1 MFRWKRVKQQKI
13 LQKNKNMI
21 YGIGTDLV
29 DLDRIKKMKSISAF
43 ANKILGDLEHKEFIE
58 LADNAKEN
66 YLGKQFAGK
75 EAYVKALGTGFRN
88 PIFPKDIQI
97 LRNALGKPEIFLSGG
112 VKSHA
117 QDLGIIKS
125 HVSLADE
132 SNHLIAFAVL
142 ET

>member
-1 MFRWKRVKQQKI
+1 
-13 LQKNKNMI
+13 MI

-29 DLDRIKKMKSISAF
+29 DIERIKSMKSLSSF
-43 ANKILGDLEHKEFIE
+43 AKKILGDQELKEYAQLEEG
-58 LADNAKEN
+58 LNQY

-75 EAYVKALGTGFRN
+75 EAFVKALGTGFKD

-97 LRNALGKPEIFLSGG
+97 LRNSLGKPEVILSAGA
-112 VKSHA
+112 KSYVE
-117 QDLGIIKS
+117 DLGITKS

>member
-1 MFRWKRVKQQKI
+1 
-13 LQKNKNMI
+13 MI

-29 DLDRIKKMKSISAF
+29 DLERIKSMKSLSSF
-43 ANKILGDLEHKEFIE
+43 AKKILCDQELKEYAQLEEG
-58 LADNAKEN
+58 LNQY

-75 EAYVKALGTGFRN
+75 EAFVKALGTGFKD

-97 LRNALGKPEIFLSGG
+97 LRNSLGKPEVILSAGA
-112 VKSHA
+112 KSYVE
-117 QDLGIIKS
+117 DLGITKS

>member
-1 MFRWKRVKQQKI
+1 
-13 LQKNKNMI
+13 MI

-29 DLDRIKKMKSISAF
+29 DIERIRKVKSLSAF
-43 ANKILGDLEHKEFIE
+43 ANKILGAQELEEYAE
-58 LADNAKEN
+58 LVNGSKTFF
-66 YLGKQFAGK
+66 LGKQFAGK
-75 EAYVKALGTGFRN
+75 EAFVKALGTGFKA

-97 LRNALGKPEIFLSGG
+97 LRNSDGKPEILLSAGA
-112 VKSHA
+112 KSYVE
-117 QDLGIIKS
+117 DLGITKS

>member
-1 MFRWKRVKQQKI
+1 
-13 LQKNKNMI
+13 MI

-29 DLDRIKKMKSISAF
+29 DIERIRKVKSLSAF
-43 ANKILGDLEHKEFIE
+43 ANKILG
-58 LADNAKEN
+58 AKELEEYDELLDGSKQF

-75 EAYVKALGTGFRN
+75 EAFVKALGTGFKA

-97 LRNALGKPEIFLSGG
+97 LRNSLGKPEILLSAGA
-112 VKSHA
+112 KSYVE
-117 QDLGIIKS
+117 DLGITKS

-132 SNHLIAFAVL
+132 SNHLLAFAVL

>member
-1 MFRWKRVKQQKI
+1 
-13 LQKNKNMI
+13 MI

-29 DLDRIKKMKSISAF
+29 DLERIKSMKSLSSF
-43 ANKILGDLEHKEFIE
+43 AKKILGDQELKEYAHLEEG
-58 LADNAKEN
+58 LNQY

-75 EAYVKALGTGFRN
+75 EAFVKALGTGFKD

-97 LRNALGKPEIFLSGG
+97 LRNSLGKPEVILSAGA
-112 VKSHA
+112 KSYVE
-117 QDLGIIKS
+117 DLGITKS

-132 SNHLIAFAVL
+132 SNHLIAFVVL

>member
-1 MFRWKRVKQQKI
+1 
-13 LQKNKNMI
+13 MI

-29 DLDRIKKMKSISAF
+29 DLERIKKMKSLSTF
-43 ANKILGDLEHKEFIE
+43 AHKILGDQELEKYAQ
-58 LADNAKEN
+58 LTQGSNQY

-75 EAYVKALGTGFRN
+75 EAFAKALGTGFRN

-97 LRNALGKPEIFLSGG
+97 LRDSLGKPEVLLSEGA
-112 VKSHA
+112 KSYVE
-117 QDLGIIKS
+117 DLGITKS

-132 SNHLIAFAVL
+132 SNHLLAFVVL

>member
-1 MFRWKRVKQQKI
+1 
-13 LQKNKNMI
+13 MI

-29 DLDRIKKMKSISAF
+29 DLDRIRKMKSLSAF
-43 ANKILGDLEHKEFIE
+43 ANKILGDQELEQYAE
-58 LADNAKEN
+58 LANELKQF

-75 EAYVKALGTGFRN
+75 EAFVKALGTGFKD

-97 LRNALGKPEIFLSGG
+97 LRNALGKPEILLSA
-112 VKSHA
+112 VAKSYVE
-117 QDLGIIKS
+117 DLGITKS

-132 SNHLIAFAVL
+132 SNHLLAFAVL

>member
-1 MFRWKRVKQQKI
+1 
-13 LQKNKNMI
+13 MI

-29 DLDRIKKMKSISAF
+29 DLERIKSMKSLSSF
-43 ANKILGDLEHKEFIE
+43 AKKILGDQELKEYAQLEEG
-58 LADNAKEN
+58 LNQY

-75 EAYVKALGTGFRN
+75 EAFVIALGTGFKD

-97 LRNALGKPEIFLSGG
+97 LRNSLGKPEVILSAGA
-112 VKSHA
+112 KSYVE
-117 QDLGIIKS
+117 DLGITKS

>member
-1 MFRWKRVKQQKI
+1 
-13 LQKNKNMI
+13 MI

-29 DLDRIKKMKSISAF
+29 DLERVKKMKSLSAF
-43 ANKILGDLEHKEFIE
+43 AHKILGDQELKEYAQ
-58 LADNAKEN
+58 LTQGSNQY

-75 EAYVKALGTGFRN
+75 EAFAKALGTGFRN

-97 LRNALGKPEIFLSGG
+97 LRDSLGKPEVLLSEGA
-112 VKSHA
+112 KSFVE
-117 QDLGIIKS
+117 DLGITKS

-132 SNHLIAFAVL
+132 SNHLLAFVVL